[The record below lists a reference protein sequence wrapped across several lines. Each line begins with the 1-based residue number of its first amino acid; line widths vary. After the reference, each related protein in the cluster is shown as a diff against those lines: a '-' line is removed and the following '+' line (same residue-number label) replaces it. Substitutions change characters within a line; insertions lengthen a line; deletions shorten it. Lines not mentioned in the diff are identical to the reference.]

1 MSAGQFLRSM
11 LLFIATL
18 IVVELAC
25 NCLTFAS
32 VALFFSSGMPSEE
45 DATLAAGYILMGLIP
60 LVFIAALVL
69 AVVVTGVI
77 LYRQSRRQNQTA

>member
-1 MSAGQFLRSM
+1 MSVGHFLRSM
-11 LLFIATL
+11 LLFVATL

-60 LVFIAALVL
+60 LVFSVAIVL
-69 AVVVTGVI
+69 AMVVTALI
-77 LYRQSRRQNQTA
+77 LRR